1 MSSIALGYVVN
12 LLARREYSE
21 FELRNKMQEKA
32 FSELEIDEVI
42 AHCQQKN
49 WQNDKRFAENYLHYR
64 SQRGYGENRIRQE
77 LKHLKGISSEIINE
91 VLAECDIDWCEL
103 ALTVLSKKFPNY
115 KEKHSPKVKQK
126 IWNYMLSHGFSSEQ
140 FSHFIGNESAFFD

>member
-1 MSSIALGYVVN
+1 MSSVALSYVIN

-49 WQNDKRFAENYLHYR
+49 WQNDKRFAENYLRYR
-64 SQRGYGENRIRQE
+64 SQRGYGLNRIRQE
-77 LKHLKGISSEIINE
+77 LKHLKGIQSDIINE
-91 VLAECDIDWCEL
+91 VLVECDIDWSKL
-103 ALTVLSKKFPNY
+103 ALIVLCKKFPY
-115 KEKHSPKVKQK
+115 YEEKHSPKVKQK
-126 IWNYMLSHGFSSEQ
+126 IWNYMLSHGFSPDQ
-140 FSHFIGNESAFFD
+140 FLHFIDGELEIFE